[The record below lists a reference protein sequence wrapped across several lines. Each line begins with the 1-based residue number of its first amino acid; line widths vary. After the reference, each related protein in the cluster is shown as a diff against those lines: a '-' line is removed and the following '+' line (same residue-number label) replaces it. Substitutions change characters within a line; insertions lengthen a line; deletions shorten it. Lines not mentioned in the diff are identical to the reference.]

1 MSECEVTKKL
11 RFSFNDR
18 VYFLSSNKLR
28 IESGTVIEARIRGEV
43 DLQSKK
49 FYGGSSVVYYVR
61 QTSANRS
68 TVHYFEDSKVF
79 ATKEEARA
87 YRKADLNVQ
96 FDQLSSSIRNYLQCV
111 MQLPKSELEAH
122 RKERFE
128 QFKELWEEIK

>member
-1 MSECEVTKKL
+1 MPECEVTKKL
-11 RFSFNDR
+11 RFSYNDR
-18 VYFLSSNKLR
+18 VYFLSKNKLR
-28 IESGTVIEARIRGEV
+28 IESGVVSGVSVRGNV
-43 DLQSKK
+43 DLESKQ
-49 FYGGSSVVYYVR
+49 FSGHTAVVYHVLQIR
-61 QTSANRS
+61 ADRS
-68 TVHYFEDSKVF
+68 TMHLLEASKVF

-128 QFKELWEEIK
+128 QFEELWEKVK

>member
-1 MSECEVTKKL
+1 MPECEVTKKL

-18 VYFLSSNKLR
+18 VYFLSKNKLR
-28 IESGTVIEARIRGEV
+28 IESGVISGASVRGNVILE
-43 DLQSKK
+43 SKQ
-49 FYGGSSVVYYVR
+49 FSGNAAVVYHVLQIR
-61 QTSANRS
+61 TGRS
-68 TVHYFEDSKVF
+68 TMHLLEASKVF